1 MSQKLNLIR
10 LILPLLVCLGL
21 APMVQAQVP
30 YADGRVPLAPNLLNV
45 DDVLQILD
53 TAGDNRTQLFMGN
66 TALPNWRMDN
76 NLGDL
81 QFIQFAGVGPG
92 TQVVFRE
99 GGNVGIGTDTP
110 TRRLNVSG
118 SFPQFR
124 SDSTAAVDWEFG
136 NGGVG
141 FWFQRTGTSG
151 VLKLQNSALT
161 DSLVIN
167 ANGVGINT
175 DSPAAPLHVVDPAP
189 APGSSIIIGEEGDL
203 LVARSGANSVSFRLA
218 NDVRVWNF
226 FNSFQGVYQ
235 LRDVT
240 GGTVPFVLNPGAPSN
255 QLVLSPGGLGI
266 NNPAPAFPI
275 HHSSGARLTAGGVWT
290 NASSRSLKTAFEAID
305 PLAVLAKVADLPV
318 QEWRYKVEDASTRHI
333 GPVAEDFQRLFGLG
347 DGESIGTVDANG
359 VALAAIQGLVQK
371 MDKAL
376 AAKDEKMDKAL
387 AAKDAEIAELRQELR
402 SLKDSL
408 TDE

>member
-21 APMVQAQVP
+21 APMVQAAGP
-30 YADGRVPLAPNLLNV
+30 ADDGSGSGTGLAPLQTDV
-45 DDVLQILD
+45 DDFLRIFD
-53 TAGDNRTQLFMGN
+53 TANDNRTQLFMESEFP
-66 TALPNWRMDN
+66 AMPNWRMDN
-76 NLGDL
+76 VLGNL
-81 QFIQFAGVGPG
+81 QFIQFGGVGPG
-92 TQVVFRE
+92 TKVVINN
-99 GGNVGIGTDTP
+99 GGRVGIGTTTP
-110 TRRLNVSG
+110 G
-118 SFPQFR
+118 
-124 SDSTAAVDWEFG
+124 
-136 NGGVG
+136 
-141 FWFQRTGTSG
+141 
-151 VLKLQNSALT
+151 
-161 DSLVIN
+161 
-167 ANGVGINT
+167 
-175 DSPAAPLHVVDPAP
+175 APLHVVDPAP
-189 APGSSIIIGEEGDL
+189 GPGSHAIIANEGDL
-203 LVARSGANSVSFRLA
+203 LLARSGATSVSFRFA
-218 NDVRVWNF
+218 NGVRNWNF
-226 FNSFQGVYQ
+226 FNSFAGVFQ

-240 GGTVPFVLNPGAPSN
+240 GGTAPFVLNPGAPSN
-255 QLVLSPGGLGI
+255 LLVLSAAGIGI

-371 MDKAL
+371 MDQ
-376 AAKDEKMDKAL
+376 
-387 AAKDAEIAELRQELR
+387 KDAEIAELRQELR

-408 TDE
+408 TDQ

>member
-21 APMVQAQVP
+21 APMVQAAGP
-30 YADGRVPLAPNLLNV
+30 ADDGSGSGTGQAPLITDV
-45 DDVLQILD
+45 DDFLRIFD
-53 TAGDNRTQLFMGN
+53 TEADDHTQLFMESGFP
-66 TALPNWRMDN
+66 ALPNWRMDN
-76 NLGDL
+76 DHGSL
-81 QFIQFAGVGPG
+81 QFIQFGGVRVGPHL
-92 TQVVFRE
+92 TIID
-99 GGNVGIGTDTP
+99 GGRVGIGTTTP
-110 TRRLNVSG
+110 G
-118 SFPQFR
+118 
-124 SDSTAAVDWEFG
+124 
-136 NGGVG
+136 
-141 FWFQRTGTSG
+141 
-151 VLKLQNSALT
+151 
-161 DSLVIN
+161 
-167 ANGVGINT
+167 
-175 DSPAAPLHVVDPAP
+175 APLHVLDPAP
-189 APGSSIIIGEEGDL
+189 VAGSHVIIGDEGDL
-203 LVARSGANSVSFRLA
+203 LLRRTGASSVSFRFA
-218 NDVRVWNF
+218 NGVRNWNF
-226 FNSFQGVYQ
+226 FNSFAGVFQ

-240 GGTVPFVLNPGAPSN
+240 GGTAPFVLNPGAPSN
-255 QLVLSPGGLGI
+255 LLVLSAAGIGI

-318 QEWRYKVEDASTRHI
+318 QGWRYKVEDASTRHI

-371 MDKAL
+371 MDQ
-376 AAKDEKMDKAL
+376 AL

-408 TDE
+408 TDQ